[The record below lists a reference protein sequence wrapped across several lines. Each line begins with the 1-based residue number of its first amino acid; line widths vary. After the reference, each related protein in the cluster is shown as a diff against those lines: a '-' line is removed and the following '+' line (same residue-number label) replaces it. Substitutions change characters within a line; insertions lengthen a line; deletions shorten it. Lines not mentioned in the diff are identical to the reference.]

1 VRISLRGVRGS
12 IPVADPGCTRYG
24 GNTSCVAVE
33 LEEGPLVVLDAGT
46 GIRRLGSELAGKA
59 ARVHILLTHLH
70 LDHIMGLLFFAPL
83 HDPDAEVTIWGP
95 PSTTAGLRTRL
106 GRYLSTPLSPV
117 EIRELPAHVT
127 FRECPDE
134 SWRIGSATVCAD
146 AVIHRGPT
154 LGYRLEE
161 NGTAFAYIPDHEPA
175 LGQRIDSDPAEWIS
189 GHALARGASLLLH
202 DGQYTEAEYVVTE
215 GWGHSAFPDALTFA
229 RRVGAARVL
238 LFHHDPAHED
248 TALDELGR
256 AAAERWADL
265 GAPGELDLARE
276 GETLEI

>member
-33 LEEGPLVVLDAGT
+33 LEDGPLVVLDAGT
-46 GIRRLGSELAGKA
+46 GIRRLGAELADQG

-83 HDPDAEVTIWGP
+83 HDPRAEVTIWGP

-106 GRYLSTPLSPV
+106 ARYLSTPLSPV
-117 EIRELPAHVT
+117 EIRELPARV
-127 FRECPDE
+127 RYEECPE
-134 SWRIGSATVCAD
+134 GSWRIGSATVRAD
-146 AVIHRGPT
+146 AVVHRGPT

-161 NGTAFAYIPDHEPA
+161 DGSALAYIPDHEPA
-175 LGQRIDSDPAEWIS
+175 LGQSLDSDPAEWIS
-189 GHALARGASLLLH
+189 GHALAQGASLLLH
-202 DGQYTEAEYVVTE
+202 DGQYTEAEYASTV
-215 GWGHSAFPDALTFA
+215 GWGHSAYPDALAFA
-229 RRVGAARVL
+229 RRAEASRVL
-238 LFHHDPAHED
+238 LFHHDPTHED

-256 AAAERWADL
+256 AAADRWAEL
-265 GAPGELDLARE
+265 GAPGELSLARE
-276 GETLEI
+276 GETIVV